1 MAPNAI
7 YVGYMLVSLGLLMV
21 VYTRSAF
28 DLRGVGKIRRRK
40 PLMAADEADYE
51 DDDLERRADYSRP
64 EQIMIMPR
72 ADLTMLVA
80 VFGALGVI
88 LGAAIGFAGPRI
100 IDELYASRSAGD
112 AFSWMASKPLERVA
126 QITGAMCLGL
136 IALRMFRIFLVLA
149 GFASLAIGAHA
160 AVAYTLGRE
169 IWAPLGF

>member
-1 MAPNAI
+1 MAPPAV
-7 YVGYMLVSLGLLMV
+7 YVGYMIGALALLLL
-21 VYTRSAF
+21 VYTQNSL
-28 DLRGVGKIRRRK
+28 DLRGVGRIRRRR

-51 DDDLERRADYSRP
+51 EDDLEQRVDYGRS